1 MKVVHFCCVAPLRG
15 LSSARRAPP
24 QGGGMGLAAD
34 WEVKLLRKRGS
45 EAWLVAP
52 KKSGIESAE
61 YVIRA
66 PAMSFGNGAS
76 IKGLEKFVE
85 DADIVHLHYPF
96 YGTAGK
102 IAKLKKQ
109 GKIKRLVMTLHM
121 DAKANGLLGSIFD
134 FHRKHF
140 QKQIIDAAD
149 LLFVSTLDYA
159 RTSSFGY
166 LVDQNDSRLHELPF
180 GVETDRFSPSDCHS
194 LEKGNPDSGSPGL
207 RRTSPED
214 DRSKFGIPP
223 GVKVIGTVSVM
234 DRAHRF
240 KGIDLL
246 LKAAVDHPTAHILL
260 VGDGNIRV
268 EYEKLASDLKIADRV
283 RFAGKL
289 SDEDLIAAFR
299 SMDIFAF
306 PSTSG
311 AEAFGIAM
319 LEAMSCGVPVVASVL
334 PGVREVAKGAGLLV
348 TPNDV
353 KDLSRALV
361 EMLNDDQKRHEFAQ
375 AARAKALDFDWSKHG
390 DILLSNYKKLCGSPS

>member
-1 MKVVHFCCVAPLRG
+1 MKVVHFCCV
-15 LSSARRAPP
+15 APP

-52 KKSGIESAE
+52 KKSGIESAD

-66 PAMSFGNGAS
+66 PAASLGNGAR
-76 IKGLEKFVE
+76 IYGLEKFVE

-109 GKIKRLVMTLHM
+109 NKIKRLVITLHM
-121 DAKANGLLGSIFD
+121 DAKASGPSGLAFD
-134 FHRKHF
+134 LHRSNF

-166 LVDQNDSRLHELPF
+166 LVEQNDPRLHELPF
-180 GVETDRFSPSDCHS
+180 GVETDRFTPNAKCRMQNAKFSI
-194 LEKGNPDSGSPGL
+194 
-207 RRTSPED
+207 PE
-214 DRSKFGIPP
+214 

-246 LKAAVDHPTAHILL
+246 LKAAVDHPEAHLLL
-260 VGDGNIRV
+260 VGDGNIRF
-268 EYEKLASDLKIADRV
+268 EYEKLAADLGIAERV
-283 RFAGKL
+283 HFAGRL
-289 SDEDLIAAFR
+289 SNEDLIAAFR
-299 SMDIFAF
+299 RMDIFAF

-319 LEAMSCGVPVVASVL
+319 LEAMSCGVPVIASAL
-334 PGVREVAKGAGLLV
+334 PGVREVARDAGLLI

-353 KDLSRALV
+353 QDLSRAMGVL
-361 EMLNDDQKRHEFAQ
+361 LKDDEKRRQFAQ
-375 AARAKALDFDWSKHG
+375 AARAKALNYDWSRHG
-390 DILLSNYKKLCGSPS
+390 DILLSNYKKICGSPS

>member
-1 MKVVHFCCVAPLRG
+1 
-15 LSSARRAPP
+15 
-24 QGGGMGLAAD
+24 MGLAAD

-66 PAMSFGNGAS
+66 SAISFGNGAI

-121 DAKANGLLGSIFD
+121 DAKANGLSGLAFD
-134 FHRKHF
+134 FHRQHF
-140 QKQIIDAAD
+140 QKEIIDAAD

-166 LVDQNDSRLHELPF
+166 LVEQNDPRLHELPF
-180 GVETDRFSPSDCHS
+180 GVETDRFSPLSVIPPMDIGGIQN
-194 LEKGNPDSGSPGL
+194 LDPRVK
-207 RRTSPED
+207 PED
-214 DRSKFGIPP
+214 DKKKFGIPD
-223 GVKVIGTVSVM
+223 GAKVIGTVSVM

-246 LKAAVDHPTAHILL
+246 LKAAVDYPSAYILL
-260 VGDGNIRV
+260 VGDGNIRA
-268 EYEKLASDLKIADRV
+268 EYERLVADLGIADRV

-289 SDEDLIAAFR
+289 SNEDLITAFR

-319 LEAMSCGVPVVASVL
+319 LEAMSCGIPVIASAL
-334 PGVREVAKGAGLLV
+334 PGVREVAKDAGLLV

-353 KDLSRALV
+353 KDLSRAMG
-361 EMLNDDQKRHEFAQ
+361 EMLNNDQKRQEFAQ
-375 AARAKALDFDWSKHG
+375 AARAKALDYDWSKHG
-390 DILLSNYKKLCGSPS
+390 DILLSNYRKLCGSPS

>member
-1 MKVVHFCCVAPLRG
+1 
-15 LSSARRAPP
+15 
-24 QGGGMGLAAD
+24 MGLAAD

-66 PAMSFGNGAS
+66 SAMSFGNGAI

-121 DAKANGLLGSIFD
+121 DAKANGLSGLAFD
-134 FHRKHF
+134 FHRQHF
-140 QKQIIDAAD
+140 QKEIIDAAD

-166 LVDQNDSRLHELPF
+166 LVEQNDPRLHELPF
-180 GVETDRFSPSDCHS
+180 GVETDRFAPNAECRMQ
-194 LEKGNPDSGSPGL
+194 NA
-207 RRTSPED
+207 
-214 DRSKFGIPP
+214 KFGIPE

-246 LKAAVDHPTAHILL
+246 LKAAVDHPSAYILL
-260 VGDGNIRV
+260 VGDGNIRA
-268 EYEKLASDLKIADRV
+268 EYERLVADLGIADRV

-289 SDEDLIAAFR
+289 SNEDLITAFR

-319 LEAMSCGVPVVASVL
+319 LEAMSCGIPVIASAL
-334 PGVREVAKGAGLLV
+334 PGVREVAKDAGLLV
-348 TPNDV
+348 APNDV
-353 KDLSRALV
+353 KDLSRAMG
-361 EMLNDDQKRHEFAQ
+361 EMLNNDQKRQEFAQ
-375 AARAKALDFDWSKHG
+375 AARAKALDYDWSKHG
-390 DILLSNYKKLCGSPS
+390 DILLSNYRKLCGSPS